1 MSYKILFV
9 YLQTDFKDKT
19 MVSKELLRQV
29 LYEQRELYKDLGIE
43 RNVDVNWPASSGIMV
58 ISGVRRCGKSVLM
71 QQIRARQSEQDYYM
85 SFDDDRLIH
94 FSVEDFQ
101 LLYDVFMEDFGV
113 QHTFYLD
120 EPQLITGWERF
131 VERLHKHGNKVYV
144 TGSNAFMLSK
154 ELGTL
159 LTGRHLTQ
167 ELYPM
172 SLSEY
177 MSIKGFGIKPKDFYT
192 TEGRA
197 MLTNL
202 QSGFLKEGGFPQY
215 LSTGDP
221 RYLRELY
228 NDIIF
233 RDIVVRHKLPSEK
246 PIKEVAYFLASN
258 FTHKFTYQSI
268 AKATKIKSPETIN
281 AYIGYLEECYL
292 VGVLTKYDYKVGEQ
306 IKSPRKAYFIDN
318 GLVSQVGF
326 TFSENLGKKLENAVY
341 VELRRREMESYYFH
355 DGNECDFIIR
365 KNGIVEQALQVAVS
379 LKNPETRKREEEGL
393 LAAMKVFGLREGTI
407 ITLDETEENNFSD
420 GGVIH
425 VIPFYRWCLQ

>member
-1 MSYKILFV
+1 
-9 YLQTDFKDKT
+9 
-19 MVSKELLRQV
+19 
-29 LYEQRELYKDLGIE
+29 
-43 RNVDVNWPASSGIMV
+43 
-58 ISGVRRCGKSVLM
+58 M
-71 QQIRARQSEQDYYM
+71 QQIRAKELEQDYFL

-94 FSVEDFQ
+94 FTVEDFQ
-101 LLYDVFMEDFGV
+101 LLYDVFMEDFGA

-120 EPQLITGWERF
+120 EPQLIAGWERF
-131 VERLHKHGNKVYV
+131 VDRLYKHGNKVYV

-159 LTGRHLTQ
+159 LTGRHLTH

-172 SLSEY
+172 SLREY
-177 MSIKGFGIKPKDFYT
+177 ASMKEVGIAPKDFYT

-197 MLTNL
+197 KLSNL
-202 QSGFLKEGGFPQY
+202 QTGFLKEGGFPQY

-233 RDIVVRHKLPSEK
+233 RDLVVRNKLPSEK
-246 PIKEVAYFLASN
+246 PIKEVTYYLASN

-292 VGVLTKYDYKVGEQ
+292 VGVLTKYDHKVGEQ
-306 IKSPRKAYFIDN
+306 IKSPKKVYFIDN

-326 TFSENLGKKLENAVY
+326 SFSENLGKKLENAVY
-341 VELRRREMESYYFH
+341 IELRRRNLELFYFC
-355 DGNECDFIIR
+355 DSSECDFVVR
-365 KNGIVEQALQVAVS
+365 ENGSIVQAYQVTVS
-379 LKNPETRKREEEGL
+379 LKDPKTRKREEEGL
-393 LAAMKVFGLREGTI
+393 LAAMKAFGLREGTI
-407 ITLDETEENNFSD
+407 ITLDESEEKTLPD
-420 GGVIH
+420 GMVLH
-425 VIPFYRWCLQ
+425 VMPFYRWCLK

>member
-1 MSYKILFV
+1 
-9 YLQTDFKDKT
+9 

-43 RNVDVNWPASSGIMV
+43 RIIDASWTVPSGIMV

-71 QQIRARQSEQDYYM
+71 QQIRAKELEQDYFL

-94 FSVEDFQ
+94 FTVEDFQ
-101 LLYDVFMEDFGV
+101 LLYDVFMEDFGA

-120 EPQLITGWERF
+120 EPQLIAGWERF
-131 VERLHKHGNKVYV
+131 VDRLYKHGNKVYV

-159 LTGRHLTQ
+159 LTGRHLTH

-172 SLSEY
+172 SLREY
-177 MSIKGFGIKPKDFYT
+177 ASMKEVGIAPKDFYT

-197 MLTNL
+197 KLSNL
-202 QSGFLKEGGFPQY
+202 QTGFLKEGGFPQY

-233 RDIVVRHKLPSEK
+233 RDLVVRNKLPSEK
-246 PIKEVAYFLASN
+246 PIKEVTYYLASN

-292 VGVLTKYDYKVGEQ
+292 VGVLTKYDHKVGEQ
-306 IKSPRKAYFIDN
+306 IKSPKKVYFIDN

-326 TFSENLGKKLENAVY
+326 SFSENLGKKLENAVY
-341 VELRRREMESYYFH
+341 IELRRRNLELFYFS
-355 DGNECDFIIR
+355 DSSECDFVVR
-365 KNGIVEQALQVAVS
+365 ENGSIVQAYQVTVS
-379 LKNPETRKREEEGL
+379 LKDPKTRKREEEGL
-393 LAAMKVFGLREGTI
+393 LAAMKAFGLREGTI
-407 ITLDETEENNFSD
+407 ITLDESEEKTLPD
-420 GGVIH
+420 GMVLH
-425 VIPFYRWCLQ
+425 VMPFYRWCLK

>member
-1 MSYKILFV
+1 
-9 YLQTDFKDKT
+9 
-19 MVSKELLRQV
+19 MVTKELLRQV

-43 RNVDVNWPASSGIMV
+43 RNVDVNWTATSGIMV

-71 QQIRARQSEQDYYM
+71 QQIRAKELEQDYFL

-94 FSVEDFQ
+94 FTVEDFQ
-101 LLYDVFMEDFGV
+101 LLYDVFMEDFGA

-120 EPQLITGWERF
+120 EPQLISGWERF
-131 VERLHKHGNKVYV
+131 VDRLYKHGNKVYV

-159 LTGRHLTQ
+159 LTGRHLTY

-172 SLSEY
+172 SFREY
-177 MSIKGFGIKPKDFYT
+177 ASMKGVGIAPKDFYT
-192 TEGRA
+192 TAGRA
-197 MLTNL
+197 KLSNL
-202 QSGFLKEGGFPQY
+202 QAGFLKEGGFPQY

-233 RDIVVRHKLPSEK
+233 RDLVVRHKLPSEK
-246 PIKEVAYFLASN
+246 PIKEVTYFLASN

-268 AKATKIKSPETIN
+268 AKATKIKSTDTIN

-292 VGVLTKYDYKVGEQ
+292 VGVLTKYDHKVGEQ
-306 IKSPRKAYFIDN
+306 IKSPKKAYFIDN

-326 TFSENLGKKLENAVY
+326 SFSENLGKKLENAVY
-341 VELRRREMESYYFH
+341 VELKRRNMELFYFC
-355 DGNECDFIIR
+355 DGNECDFIVR
-365 KNGIVEQALQVAVS
+365 NNGSIVQAYQVTVS

-393 LAAMKVFGLREGTI
+393 FAAMKAFGLREGTI
-407 ITLDETEENNFSD
+407 ITLDETEEKTLPD
-420 GGVIH
+420 GLTLH
-425 VIPFYRWCLQ
+425 VMPFYRWCME

>member
-1 MSYKILFV
+1 
-9 YLQTDFKDKT
+9 

-29 LYEQRELYKDLGIE
+29 LYEQRELYQDLGIE
-43 RNVDVNWPASSGIMV
+43 RNVDVNWTASSGIMV

-71 QQIRARQSEQDYYM
+71 QQIRAKEPEQDYFL

-94 FSVEDFQ
+94 FTVEDFQ

-131 VERLHKHGNKVYV
+131 AERLYKHGNKVYV
-144 TGSNAFMLSK
+144 TGSNAFMLSR

-172 SLSEY
+172 SISEY
-177 MSIKGFGIKPKDFYT
+177 MSMKGISMNPKDFYT

-197 MLTNL
+197 KLTNL

-268 AKATKIKSPETIN
+268 AKATKIKSADTIN

-292 VGVLTKYDYKVGEQ
+292 VGVLTKYDYKIGEQ

-326 TFSENLGKKLENAVY
+326 SFSENLGKKLENAVY
-341 VELRRREMESYYFH
+341 VELKRREAEAYYFH

-365 KNGIVEQALQVAVS
+365 NNGNIVQTLQVAVS

-393 LAAMKVFGLREGTI
+393 LAAMKTFGLREGTI
-407 ITLDETEENNFSD
+407 ITLDESEEKILPD
-420 GGVIH
+420 GLTIH
-425 VIPFYRWCLQ
+425 VMPFYRWCLG

>member
-1 MSYKILFV
+1 
-9 YLQTDFKDKT
+9 
-19 MVSKELLRQV
+19 MVTKELLRQV

-43 RNVDVNWPASSGIMV
+43 RNLDVNWSASSGIIV

-71 QQIRARQSEQDYYM
+71 QQIRAKESEQDYFL

-94 FSVEDFQ
+94 FTVEDFQ
-101 LLYDVFMEDFGV
+101 LLYDVFMEDFGA

-120 EPQLITGWERF
+120 EPQLISGWERF
-131 VERLHKHGNKVYV
+131 VARLYKHGNKVYV

-159 LTGRHLTQ
+159 LTGRHLTH

-172 SLSEY
+172 SFREY
-177 MSIKGFGIKPKDFYT
+177 ASMKGVGIVPTDFYT

-197 MLTNL
+197 KLSNL
-202 QSGFLKEGGFPQY
+202 QAGFLKEGGFPQY

-233 RDIVVRHKLPSEK
+233 RDLVVRHKLPSEK
-246 PIKEVAYFLASN
+246 PIKEVTYFLASN

-268 AKATKIKSPETIN
+268 AKATKIKSTDTIN

-292 VGVLTKYDYKVGEQ
+292 VGVLTKYDYKIGEQ

-326 TFSENLGKKLENAVY
+326 SFSENLGKKLENAVY
-341 VELRRREMESYYFH
+341 IELRRRNMELFYFC
-355 DGNECDFIIR
+355 DGNECDFIVR
-365 KNGIVEQALQVAVS
+365 NNGSIVQAYQVTVS
-379 LKNPETRKREEEGL
+379 LKDPETRKREEEGL
-393 LAAMKVFGLREGTI
+393 SAAMKAFGLREGTI
-407 ITLDETEENNFSD
+407 ITLDETEEKTLPD
-420 GGVIH
+420 GLTLH
-425 VIPFYRWCLQ
+425 VMPFYRWCME

>member
-1 MSYKILFV
+1 
-9 YLQTDFKDKT
+9 

-43 RNVDVNWPASSGIMV
+43 RIIDASWTAPSGIMV

-71 QQIRARQSEQDYYM
+71 QQIRAKELEQDYFL

-94 FSVEDFQ
+94 FTVEDFQ
-101 LLYDVFMEDFGV
+101 FLYDVFMEDFGA

-120 EPQLITGWERF
+120 EPQLIAGWERF
-131 VERLHKHGNKVYV
+131 VDRLYKHGNKVYV

-159 LTGRHLTQ
+159 LTGRHLTH

-172 SLSEY
+172 SLREY
-177 MSIKGFGIKPKDFYT
+177 ASMKEVGIAPKDFYT

-197 MLTNL
+197 KLSNL
-202 QSGFLKEGGFPQY
+202 QTGFLKEGGFPQY

-233 RDIVVRHKLPSEK
+233 RDLVVRNKLPSEK
-246 PIKEVAYFLASN
+246 PIKEVTYYLASN

-292 VGVLTKYDYKVGEQ
+292 VGVLTKYDHKVGEQ
-306 IKSPRKAYFIDN
+306 IKSPKKVYFIDN

-326 TFSENLGKKLENAVY
+326 SFSENLGKKLENAVY
-341 VELRRREMESYYFH
+341 IELRRRNLELFYFC
-355 DGNECDFIIR
+355 DSSECDFVVR
-365 KNGIVEQALQVAVS
+365 ENGSIVQAYQVTVS
-379 LKNPETRKREEEGL
+379 LKDPKTRKREEEGL
-393 LAAMKVFGLREGTI
+393 LAAMKAFGLREGTI
-407 ITLDETEENNFSD
+407 ITLDESEEKTLPD
-420 GGVIH
+420 GMVLH
-425 VIPFYRWCLQ
+425 VMPFYRWCLK